1 MAQWIPDNWKRA
13 LVRLRD
19 DIEHALT
26 RWLSRWAGREEDTAY
41 QVPIRRSAPWAWV
54 RDDLLSPLDRW
65 LSRWCGGELDDAVWP
80 PALVLGGGPVVDIE
94 ETDEVVVVHAEL
106 PGLDKE
112 DFLVEVTGDRLV
124 LRGEKRHEAE
134 ERRHGYYYAERSYGA
149 FARVIPLPCEVDTD
163 QATAKYKNGLL
174 RITLPKT
181 ARAKAR
187 RITVPV
193 RG

>member
-1 MAQWIPDNWKRA
+1 MAQWIPDTWRRA

-19 DIEHALT
+19 DIQNALA
-26 RWLSRWAGREEDTAY
+26 RWLPRWGKEKDTAY
-41 QVPIRRSAPWAWV
+41 QVPVRRSTPVEWI
-54 RDDLLSPLDRW
+54 RDDLLSVFDRW
-65 LSRWCGGELDDAVWP
+65 LSPWRWGDVGDEIWPSPFVFAGGPMVDVEETDDAV
-80 PALVLGGGPVVDIE
+80 VVQ
-94 ETDEVVVVHAEL
+94 AEL
-106 PGLDKE
+106 PGLEKE
-112 DFLVEVTGDRLV
+112 DFTVEVSGNRLI

-134 ERRHGYYYAERSYGA
+134 EQRHGYYYTERRYGA
-149 FARVIPLPCEVDTD
+149 FTRVIPLPCEVEADS
-163 QATAKYKNGLL
+163 ATAKYKNGLL